1 MHFMALIRSIVFICI
16 FFILGLMI
24 YQYFDYTKVEDVPPP
39 TRLHPV
45 VEEKRDELIKL
56 AGEKGIILVI
66 TDDFR
71 SFEEQNTLFDKGRSA
86 EGNIVTHARGGE
98 SYHNFGLAIDFALK
112 LSDGSVIWDMKYDG
126 NGNGIADWDEVVSI
140 AKSLGFTWGGDW
152 AQFKD
157 YPHLQ
162 MDFGLSIQELQR
174 GKRPSE

>member
-1 MHFMALIRSIVFICI
+1 MRLMALIRFIVFICI
-16 FFILGLMI
+16 IFIFGLMI
-24 YQYFDYTKVEDVPPP
+24 YQYIDYTKVEDVPPP
-39 TRLHPV
+39 TKLHPV

-56 AGEKGIILVI
+56 AGEKGIMVVI

-71 SFEEQNTLFDKGRSA
+71 SFEEQNTLFEKGRTL
-86 EGNIVTHARGGE
+86 EGSIVTHARGGE

-112 LSDGSVIWDMKYDG
+112 LSDGSVIWDMNYDG
-126 NGNGIADWDEVVSI
+126 NGNGIADWDEVVDI

-152 AQFKD
+152 TQFKD

-174 GKRPSE
+174 GRRPSE